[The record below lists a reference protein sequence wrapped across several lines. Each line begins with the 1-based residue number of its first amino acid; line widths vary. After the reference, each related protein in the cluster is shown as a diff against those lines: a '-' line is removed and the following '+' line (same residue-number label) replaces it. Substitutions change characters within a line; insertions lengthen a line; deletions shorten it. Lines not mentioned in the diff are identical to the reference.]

1 MSLAQVPS
9 ERGSE
14 SDRRDIIIAAAER
27 AFVRHG
33 FHAATMHQVAEEAGM
48 SAGNL
53 YRYFSSKE
61 ALVEGL
67 CEAGHRERSAAF
79 AALIGSDD
87 LLATLAKV
95 MREHLLA
102 RPRDSAMLFVEM
114 NAEAAHNPR
123 IAAMTLAIDA
133 GVLDGLARL
142 VEVAKQRGEAA
153 ASLDPAFAA
162 RVVFTLVGGLMK
174 RRALEPDFDIEREQ
188 AMTLG
193 VLKALF
199 AGAIAPASSLSEAS

>member
-1 MSLAQVPS
+1 MSLTQASS
-9 ERGSE
+9 EKSSE
-14 SDRRDIIIAAAER
+14 SDRRDMIIAAAER
-27 AFVRHG
+27 AFARHG
-33 FHAATMHQVAEEAGM
+33 FHAATMQQVAEEAGM

-67 CEAGHRERSAAF
+67 CEAGHRERSVAF
-79 AALIGSDD
+79 ATLIGSDD
-87 LLATLAKV
+87 LLATLGKV
-95 MREHLLA
+95 MREHLLG
-102 RPRDSAMLFVEM
+102 RPRQSAMLYVEM

-123 IAAMTLAIDA
+123 IAEMTLAIDA
-133 GVLDGLARL
+133 GVLGGLASL

-153 ASLDPAFAA
+153 ASLDPPFAA
-162 RVVFTLVGGLMK
+162 RLIFTLVGGLMK

-188 AMTLG
+188 AMTMG

-199 AGAIAPASSLSEAS
+199 AGAIAPTSTLSGAR

>member
-1 MSLAQVPS
+1 MSLAVSS
-9 ERGSE
+9 EKGSE
-14 SDRRDIIIAAAER
+14 SDRRDLIIGAAER

-53 YRYFSSKE
+53 YRYFPSKE

-79 AALIGSDD
+79 AVLIGSDD
-87 LLATLAKV
+87 LLATLAQV
-95 MREHLLA
+95 MREHLLG
-102 RPRDSAMLFVEM
+102 RPRESAMLFVEM

-142 VEVAKQRGEAA
+142 VEVAKQRGQAA

-162 RVVFTLVGGLMK
+162 RVIFTLVGGLMK

-199 AGAIAPASSLSEAS
+199 AGAIAPASSI